1 MFRWHAGTAW
11 FDDLSVN
18 TLKEGLCDYTQLTLE
33 GLAESHEKE
42 KDEL

>member
-1 MFRWHAGTAW
+1 LNITPGFQNAPFLTFNLRHYR
-11 FDDLSVN
+11 
-18 TLKEGLCDYTQLTLE
+18 LCDYTQLTLE